1 LSKFLVSGR
10 AKHGSQKAVSDR
22 GIVGS
27 WDRGI
32 VGPWDRGTV
41 GLKDRGIEELSGRG
55 IELKAREVER
65 RLVRSLGFA
74 ARRGSV
80 MPERF

>member
-27 WDRGI
+27 WDRGT

>member
-27 WDRGI
+27 
-32 VGPWDRGTV
+32 WDRGTV

>member
-1 LSKFLVSGR
+1 MSKFLVSGR

-22 GIVGS
+22 GIAGS
-27 WDRGI
+27 WG
-32 VGPWDRGTV
+32 RGTV

>member
-1 LSKFLVSGR
+1 MSKFLVSGR

-27 WDRGI
+27 WD
-32 VGPWDRGTV
+32 WDRGTV

>member
-32 VGPWDRGTV
+32 VGSWDRGTV

>member
-10 AKHGSQKAVSDR
+10 AKHGSQKAVS
-22 GIVGS
+22 
-27 WDRGI
+27 DRGI

>member
-1 LSKFLVSGR
+1 MVLKRLSL
-10 AKHGSQKAVSDR
+10 
-22 GIVGS
+22 IVGS

-32 VGPWDRGTV
+32 AGSWGRGTV

-74 ARRGSV
+74 ARRGLV
-80 MPERF
+80 MAERF

>member
-1 LSKFLVSGR
+1 MVLKRLSL
-10 AKHGSQKAVSDR
+10 
-22 GIVGS
+22 IVGS

-32 VGPWDRGTV
+32 VGSWDRGTV

>member
-1 LSKFLVSGR
+1 MSKFLVSER
-10 AKHGSQKAVSDR
+10 AKHGSQKAVS
-22 GIVGS
+22 
-27 WDRGI
+27 
-32 VGPWDRGTV
+32 DRGTV

>member
-1 LSKFLVSGR
+1 MSKFLVSGR

-27 WDRGI
+27 
-32 VGPWDRGTV
+32 WDRGTV